1 MSTENSLSCSLPSR
15 VWSSLSKGQKRW
27 VLLVLLLCRG
37 CEILLLDEP
46 FAALGPA
53 LKADM
58 LGLVT
63 EIAAETG
70 ALVLMVTHDPAD
82 ARRFADR
89 AIVVSEGIAAQ
100 PLPTDALFLNPPQAL
115 REYLGP

>member
-1 MSTENSLSCSLPSR
+1 MGARKPGTLSGGQQSR
-15 VWSSLSKGQKRW
+15 AALART
-27 VLLVLLLCRG
+27 LLRARP
-37 CEILLLDEP
+37 ILLLDEP

-82 ARRFADR
+82 ARSFADR
-89 AIVVSEGIAAQ
+89 TILVSEGIAAQ